1 MRRKTRMPAITIV
14 VIAVAGI
21 AAWGSLEVAAQVQEP
36 APLPTYNGCLSAV
49 DGTFYGFRAD
59 AVVQCEDDDAPASL
73 SSGDVTEVAGS
84 GGIAG
89 GAKSGPATLAIEP
102 TYRLPQDCGA
112 GDSIAYGGG
121 GWGCL
126 APLEPSEFAKSDQ
139 SCPPGQVVAGIGPLG
154 IIVCVA
160 QAQAKGPATDW
171 SGLSIRHRDGESRR
185 ESMVMVYNPNAE
197 TARVSVFAFDLEG
210 REQPPPTAGFRG
222 DCRALPIPAGGTRT
236 CDVVDESP
244 IGGEGVVHVHADLPV
259 LPFGEQRE
267 IGGGARHR
275 WQLDWY
281 PLCPEHVDTC
291 K

>member
-1 MRRKTRMPAITIV
+1 MRTRWRVALLMTA
-14 VIAVAGI
+14 AVGI
-21 AAWGSLEVAAQVQEP
+21 AGWATLEGAGQVQEP
-36 APLPTYNGCLSAV
+36 LPVQTYSGCIAAE
-49 DGTFYGFRAD
+49 DGTFYGFGVVAPAQCQAGD
-59 AVVQCEDDDAPASL
+59 AEASL
-73 SSGDVTEVAGS
+73 SSGDVTEVAG
-84 GGIAG
+84 GEGLTG

-112 GDSIAYGGG
+112 GDSIAYDGG

-126 APLEPSEFAKSDQ
+126 APLEPSDFAKSDQ
-139 SCPPGQVVAGIGPLG
+139 SCPPGQVVAGVGPLG
-154 IIVCVA
+154 NLVCVA
-160 QAQAKGPATDW
+160 QAHAQGPATDW
-171 SGLSIRHRDGESRR
+171 TGLSIRHRDGESRH
-185 ESMVMVYNPNAE
+185 ESMVMVYNPNGE
-197 TARVSVFAFDLEG
+197 PVHVSVFAFDLEG

-222 DCRALPIPAGGTRT
+222 NCRALPIPPGGTRT

-244 IGGEGVVHVHADLPV
+244 IGGEGVVYVRADLPV

-281 PLCPEHVDTC
+281 PLCPEHVEIC